1 MEDPMSQS
9 PTSSRRHRAVV
20 ATLAVAALGL
30 AGVAGVA
37 QAQQN
42 RAAQQI
48 KYRQAVYTVL
58 GTQFGIM
65 GAMAQGRAPWDAKAF
80 ATAADRAAFISS
92 VAPDTFPAGSEAGA
106 PTKAKPE
113 LWKNS
118 EEFGRMMRDLQD
130 KTRALAAAAKGG
142 DQNAAKAALGAAGQT
157 CKACHDKYKAD

>member
-1 MEDPMSQS
+1 MSHAPSS
-9 PTSSRRHRAVV
+9 PRRRLAAAAVLV
-20 ATLAVAALGL
+20 VAALGL
-30 AGVAGVA
+30 AAVSH
-37 QAQQN
+37 AQQN
-42 RAAQQI
+42 RSAQQI

-80 ATAADRAAFISS
+80 ATAADRAAFIST
-92 VAPDTFPAGSEAGA
+92 VAPDTFPAGSESGA
-106 PTKAKPE
+106 RTEAKPE
-113 LWKNS
+113 IWKNP

-130 KTRALAAAAKGG
+130 KTRALAVAAKGG

>member
-1 MEDPMSQS
+1 MSETQTS
-9 PTSSRRHRAVV
+9 PRRRLAAFALAATAAVGL
-20 ATLAVAALGL
+20 AAVAH
-30 AGVAGVA
+30 
-37 QAQQN
+37 AQQN

-80 ATAADRAAFISS
+80 ATAADRAAFIST
-92 VAPDTFPAGSEAGA
+92 VAPDTFPPGSESGA
-106 PTKAKPE
+106 PTEAKPE
-113 LWKNS
+113 IWRNQ

-130 KTRALAAAAKGG
+130 KTRALAVAAKSG

-157 CKACHDKYKAD
+157 CKACHDRYKAD

>member
-1 MEDPMSQS
+1 MTDPR
-9 PTSSRRHRAVV
+9 TRRRGRRAAV
-20 ATLAVAALGL
+20 LAAALTVAALGI
-30 AGVAGVA
+30 AE
-37 QAQQN
+37 AQQN

-80 ATAADRAAFISS
+80 TTAAERAAFISS
-92 VAPDTFPAGSEAGA
+92 VAPDTFPPGSESGA
-106 PTKAKPE
+106 PTEAKPE
-113 LWKNS
+113 IWRNQ

-130 KTRALAAAAKGG
+130 KTRALATAARSG

>member
-1 MEDPMSQS
+1 MSQTQT
-9 PTSSRRHRAVV
+9 PLRRGMTVV
-20 ATLAVAALGL
+20 VSIAIAAFGL
-30 AGVAGVA
+30 TAVA

-48 KYRQAVYTVL
+48 KYRQAVFTVL

-65 GAMAQGRAPWDAKAF
+65 GGMAQGRTPWDAKAF
-80 ATAADRAAFISS
+80 ATAAERAASIAT
-92 VAPDTFPAGSEAGA
+92 VAPDTFPAGSESGA
-106 PTKAKPE
+106 RTDAKPE
-113 LWKNS
+113 IWKNS

>member
-1 MEDPMSQS
+1 MSETQTS
-9 PTSSRRHRAVV
+9 PRRRLAAFALAAIAAVGL
-20 ATLAVAALGL
+20 AAVAH
-30 AGVAGVA
+30 
-37 QAQQN
+37 AQQN

-80 ATAADRAAFISS
+80 ATAADRAAFIST
-92 VAPDTFPAGSEAGA
+92 VAPDTFPPGSESGA
-106 PTKAKPE
+106 PTEAKPE
-113 LWKNS
+113 IWRNQ

-130 KTRALAAAAKGG
+130 KTRALAVAAKSG

-157 CKACHDKYKAD
+157 CKACHDRYKAD

>member
-1 MEDPMSQS
+1 MSQS
-9 PTSSRRHRAVV
+9 PTSPRRRR
-20 ATLAVAALGL
+20 AVAATLVAAAFGL
-30 AGVAGVA
+30 AGVVE
-37 QAQQN
+37 AQQN

-58 GTQFGIM
+58 GNQFGIM

-80 ATAADRAAFISS
+80 ATAADRAAFIST
-92 VAPDTFPAGSEAGA
+92 VAPDTFPTGSDTGA
-106 PTKAKPE
+106 PTEAKPE
-113 LWKNS
+113 IWRNQ